1 MRVLTGSRQMSS
13 LLHPI
18 DPALALAELVKRYGC
33 AVPPGGRWFI
43 RGPGGA
49 PLPRTEVADSA
60 TPGASGASA
69 ATAAPVPDDEDITDA
84 HSLLD
89 TLAAAPADIAIVYG
103 AGEHSRSIRISLE
116 IADLL
121 ARPLT
126 LLGI

>member
-18 DPALALAELVKRYGC
+18 DPALALAELAKRYGC
-33 AVPPGGRWFI
+33 PVPPGGRWFV
-43 RGPGGA
+43 RDPEGEPV
-49 PLPRTEVADSA
+49 LRVAEPA